1 MKNTTLARTLF
12 LALLWMIPA
21 QSTAAVITFD
31 FLALIEENI
40 SPINGRLGNGNAY
53 SGVPLST
60 SYEYFRWDYQGLEVT
75 ASALYR
81 PEDIDGNI
89 IETLPAFVFLQPHFA
104 GLGVCQTSD
113 CAQAS
118 LLSYYDMLF
127 LRFNQVVEITDIR
140 FSRGED
146 DSNLPPEEDDYRA
159 YNLRL
164 DASGAN
170 TGPMSDLMGQG
181 RQWQGSLFG
190 NELSLYRPEGSGAFI
205 ESITVQTQDVF
216 EPTSWSLLLLALL
229 LGDLLRRLTRRKAWE

>member
-1 MKNTTLARTLF
+1 MKNTTLARALG

-21 QSTAAVITFD
+21 QSSAAVITFD
-31 FLALIEENI
+31 FLALIEEQS
-40 SPINGRLGNGNAY
+40 SPINGRLGNGTDY

-60 SYEYFRWDYQGLEVT
+60 SYDYFRWDYQGLDVT

-81 PEDIDGNI
+81 PEDIDGNV
-89 IETLPAFVFLQPHFA
+89 IEILPSFVFLQPHFA
-104 GLGVCQTSD
+104 GLGVCHVAD

-118 LLSYYDMLF
+118 LMSYYDMLF

-140 FSRGED
+140 FSRGQD

-170 TGPMSDLMGQG
+170 AGPMSDLMGQG
-181 RQWQGSLFG
+181 RSWQGSLFG
-190 NELSLYRPEGSGAFI
+190 NELSLYRTEGSGAFI
-205 ESITVQTQDVF
+205 ESITVRTEDVF

-229 LGDLLRRLTRRKAWE
+229 LGDLVRRLTRRKAWE

>member
-1 MKNTTLARTLF
+1 MKNTALARTLF

-60 SYEYFRWDYQGLEVT
+60 SHEYFRWDYQGLEVT
-75 ASALYR
+75 AAALYR

-113 CAQAS
+113 CAQTS
-118 LLSYYDMLF
+118 LLSDYDMLF
-127 LRFNQVVEITDIR
+127 FRFNHVVEITDIR
-140 FSRGED
+140 FSRGE
-146 DSNLPPEEDDYRA
+146 
-159 YNLRL
+159 
-164 DASGAN
+164 
-170 TGPMSDLMGQG
+170 
-181 RQWQGSLFG
+181 
-190 NELSLYRPEGSGAFI
+190 
-205 ESITVQTQDVF
+205 DVF

-229 LGDLLRRLTRRKAWE
+229 LGELVRRLTRRKTWE